1 MPDLSPPSRVRDITS
16 ASELEQALKSVS
28 GPVVVDFIQEGCG
41 ACSPLELEELA
52 ARCAETPASFFRVDV
67 TKDQSLEKLA
77 QDFGVEGTPT
87 TMFAKTAKAWSSGS
101 AEEIDPT
108 SPAAA
113 RKLKCALPKKG

>member
-1 MPDLSPPSRVRDITS
+1 MPAQPASTRVRDITT
-16 ASELEQALKSVS
+16 AAELEQALKSVS
-28 GPVVVDFIQEGCG
+28 GPVVVDFVQADCG
-41 ACSPLELEELA
+41 ACSPIELEELA
-52 ARCAETPASFFRVDV
+52 ARCAQTPAAFFRVDV

-87 TMFAKTAKAWSSGS
+87 TMFAKTAKAWSTGS

-108 SPAAA
+108 SPSTA